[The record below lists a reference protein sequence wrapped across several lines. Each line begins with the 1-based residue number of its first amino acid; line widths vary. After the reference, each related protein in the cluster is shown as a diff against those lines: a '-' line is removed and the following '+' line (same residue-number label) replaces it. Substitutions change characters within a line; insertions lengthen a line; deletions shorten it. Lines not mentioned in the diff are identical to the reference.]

1 MVDHEFTIGVEV
13 TNLEEVKQLRK
24 ELERIK
30 ELKKEIKELEKD
42 DKEDTS
48 PLNIPDDS
56 FPSRRTKFWVK
67 DADETFGPEEEFEP
81 HNKGTGFYMKTEE
94 DEENVIADTQFEI

>member
-30 ELKKEIKELEKD
+30 ELKKELEKD
-42 DKEDTS
+42 DEEDTS
-48 PLNIPDDS
+48 PLDIPDDP
-56 FPSRRTKFWVK
+56 FPSRRTKFWVE